1 MDRRTFVK
9 ASAAIAAGA
18 GALTAARR
26 FAAPAFAQGAASRT
40 LRLIPHAALADLDP
54 ISHADDVVRN
64 AAVLVWDT
72 LYGVDRALNP
82 QRQMVEAEEVSAQ
95 GRTWTFRL
103 RAGPGVI
110 RSRGSRR
117 GRCRSSGA

>member
-9 ASAAIAAGA
+9 ASAAVAAGA
-18 GALTAARR
+18 AALAVGLG
-26 FAAPAFAQGAASRT
+26 APAPARAQAAASRT
-40 LRLIPHAALADLDP
+40 LRLIPHAGLADLDP

-64 AAVLVWDT
+64 AALLVWDT
-72 LYGVDRALNP
+72 LYGIDRALKP

-103 RAGPGVI
+103 RDGLKFHDGEPV
-110 RSRGSRR
+110 R
-117 GRCRSSGA
+117 